1 MHSWIGLAFSVL
13 VYIITFAIWIG
24 KTQAREQEY
33 QRIFKELN
41 NRIDETT
48 RTFAK
53 QAESAVHKSACRIE
67 MQNLERRL
75 NEINSI
81 DLGARLARMETKIDN
96 IETTLKERKS

>member
-1 MHSWIGLAFSVL
+1 MQAWIALGVNALIYV
-13 VYIITFAIWIG
+13 ITFAIWIG
-24 KTQAREQEY
+24 KSQAQMHNMERRE
-33 QRIFKELN
+33 KEIN
-41 NRIDETT
+41 SRIDALT
-48 RTFAK
+48 ALVSK
-53 QAESAVHKSACRIE
+53 QPDSYVHNNACRIE